1 MNKHQLDSRFGAGV
15 VGRLGVAVRGLVR
28 LALSLTLVVLLTSCH
43 TTSDSITYF
52 QDADRLADT
61 LPLQTQT
68 VTIRPQDELRI
79 IVSAESSE
87 AVAVFNKPVVLSR
100 QAGDRGVSAQALFQS
115 YIVDD
120 KGDITFPTLGQIH
133 AAGLTTIALGELLT
147 QRISQYVKDPI
158 VTVDPINFQVQVL
171 GEVNSPGTVYLAAHR
186 STLLDAIAAARDLT
200 IYGDR
205 TSILVIHR
213 EGDHMEKHRVNLTQ
227 SDALTDTFCNLHQD
241 DIVYVAP
248 NQARRDS
255 SRYNSMK
262 QQNLSV
268 ISTVVGLISM
278 LSTLAIAIWK

>member
-227 SDALTDTFCNLHQD
+227 SDALTDPFCNLHQD